1 MSATPTGYEAFH
13 SMRRKGVTL
22 LCFLLASAMA
32 MGITVYV
39 DSYSVHEWDNNMRDV
54 GEIAIFAEGEG
65 IENYASAIQNIDGVA
80 RSASLQ
86 RSSGNLQYFV
96 NETWGWYW
104 DQVHGDVI
112 APSQEFMDTF
122 PGYITLIEGEF
133 PDTNRSQ
140 IAIIDYLVEY
150 YDFNIGD
157 IFNFSSYWDGPYEE
171 VEVIGVY
178 SQGGDESF
186 SDYYWA
192 FESIAIVLPSLMDYS
207 DYKFYID
214 IDRSRIG
221 PFDASGSLAFVN
233 GISQAIR
240 ELDPSYDPQYPW
252 SSRFWVSNRV
262 ADAIN
267 QYMYWVQGARF
278 SQLFRSSGII
288 ILIVLVTFLAIR
300 HNVNERRFE
309 TTMLFSRGASS
320 GDLDKILN
328 REIIV
333 LSIISCILGLGVGIG
348 VSRVAIAATG
358 FFQFD
363 FTLLISEPLLISLQS
378 LILSIVVG
386 IALPLCTLGGY
397 RIIYST
403 KRSVDENTGKIA
415 KLVRG
420 FNFIRWDL
428 LVVFVASLLLV
439 TLTTG
444 GATVSSDP
452 ILGLI
457 LPIIPL
463 PLFLGVASLSIKM
476 LRRGA
481 NVISKY
487 MARIVGP
494 ISASIGI
501 RRIGKGASSGGAAAM
516 VLVLA
521 ICLSWN
527 SAIVD
532 ASLPV
537 TNEYQSRLSV
547 GADLTFALD
556 EAEFTLWDD
565 FFTNV
570 TSHNQVEAGTIVSE
584 IGLYLTS
591 GYEGY
596 NTFLAVN
603 PLEYADIGYHYLGSR
618 LNESEMAGML
628 ESLASVPDG
637 AIVSADIASD
647 YNLEVGDVLRATQ
660 IDEDAI
666 PISFRILGVVMSI
679 PEMPEREEWFYFDM
693 MMPPP
698 LVPYYPG
705 FYQVVGQQRVIV
717 NREFLSTQ
725 LDIVNE
731 TNSFLCVQTTDG
743 ANGTQVANEVLDQGG
758 LQVLYDGIWDSVS
771 TRADEYLG
779 QVAYHMDRSIDTMIT
794 VLTTGTILGAFAVY
808 ALEGVR
814 ARRREIA
821 LLRSNGADVGII
833 IKAQGA
839 EMLVLMLFSLVLL
852 FGYAPLYL
860 TPSINSASTGIA
872 SWYTI
877 YPVSIFP
884 MIPWI
889 SIMTVLAFFVVSVVI
904 FIGIVAVLG
913 SRINLAST
921 LNATWAEAAPYGGD
935 V

>member
-1 MSATPTGYEAFH
+1 
-13 SMRRKGVTL
+13 
-22 LCFLLASAMA
+22 
-32 MGITVYV
+32 
-39 DSYSVHEWDNNMRDV
+39 
-54 GEIAIFAEGEG
+54 
-65 IENYASAIQNIDGVA
+65 DGVA
-80 RSASLQ
+80 RSAALQ
-86 RSSGNLQYFV
+86 RSSGNLQYWV
-96 NETWGWYW
+96 NETWGEYW
-104 DQVHGDVI
+104 DQVHGDII
-112 APSQEFMDTF
+112 APDQEFMDTF
-122 PGYITLIEGEF
+122 PGYITLVEGQF
-133 PDTNRSQ
+133 PTTNSSQ
-140 IAIIDYLVEY
+140 IAIINYLVEY
-150 YDFNIGD
+150 YNFDIGD
-157 IFNFSSYWDGPYEE
+157 VLNFSTYWEGPYQE
-171 VEVIGVY
+171 VEIIGIY
-178 SQGGDESF
+178 RQGGDESF
-186 SDYYWA
+186 NDYYWA
-192 FESIAIVLPSLMDYS
+192 FESIAIVVPSLMEYV

-214 IDRSRIG
+214 IDRTRIS
-221 PFDASGSLAFVN
+221 PFDAAGSLAFVT
-233 GISQAIR
+233 GIDQAIR
-240 ELDPSYDPQYPW
+240 ELDPNYDPQYPW

-267 QYMYWVQGARF
+267 SYMYWVQAARF

-288 ILIVLVTFLAIR
+288 ILIVLVNFLAIR

-320 GDLDKILN
+320 GDLDKIVN
-328 REIIV
+328 REVIV
-333 LSIISCILGLGVGIG
+333 LSILSCILGLGVGIG
-348 VSRVAIAATG
+348 ISRVAISATG

-363 FTLLISEPLLISLQS
+363 FTLMFTEPLLVSLQS
-378 LILSIVVG
+378 LILSVVVG
-386 IALPLCTLGGY
+386 IAVPDVTLLGY
-397 RIIYST
+397 RVIYST

-428 LVVFVASLLLV
+428 LVVFVAGLLLL

-444 GATVSSDP
+444 GAIVSSDP
-452 ILGLI
+452 ILSLI
-457 LPIIPL
+457 MPIVPL
-463 PLFLGVASLSIKM
+463 PLFLGMASLSIKM

-481 NVISKY
+481 TAISRF
-487 MARIVGP
+487 MARVVGP

-527 SAIVD
+527 SAIID

-537 TNEYQSRLSV
+537 TSDYQSRLSV
-547 GADLTFALD
+547 GSDLTFVLD
-556 EAEFTLWDD
+556 EEQFSLWDE

-570 TSHNQVEAGTIVSE
+570 SNHDQVEAGTIVSE

-603 PLEYADIGYHYLGSR
+603 PVEYADIGYHYLGSR

-637 AIVSADIASD
+637 AIVSSDIAND
-647 YNLEVGDVLRATQ
+647 YNLEVGDVLRATE

-666 PISFRILGVVMSI
+666 PISFRILGIVTSI
-679 PEMPEREEWFYFDM
+679 PEMPEREEGVYYDYM

-698 LVPYYPG
+698 SPYYPG
-705 FYQVVGQQRVIV
+705 FYQIVGQQRVIV

-731 TNSFLCVQTTDG
+731 TYSFLCVQTADG
-743 ANGTQVANEVLDQGG
+743 ANGTQIANELLDQGG
-758 LQVLYDGIWDSVS
+758 MQVLFDGKWDSVS
-771 TRADEYLG
+771 TRTDEYLG
-779 QVAYHMDRSIDTMIT
+779 QVAYHMDRAIDTMIT

-821 LLRSNGADVGII
+821 LLRSNGADVGMI

-872 SWYTI
+872 SWYAI

-889 SIMTVLAFFVVSVVI
+889 TIIAVLAFFVVSVVI

-913 SRINLAST
+913 SRINLAVT

-935 V
+935 M

>member
-1 MSATPTGYEAFH
+1 MAATPAGYEAFH

-39 DSYSVHEWDNNMRDV
+39 DSYSVHEWDSNIGNV
-54 GEIAIFAEGEG
+54 GEVAIFAEGEG
-65 IENYASAIQNIDGVA
+65 IESYANAIQNIDGVA
-80 RSASLQ
+80 KSAALL
-86 RSSGNLQYFV
+86 RSSGNIQYWV
-96 NETWGWYW
+96 NETWGEYW
-104 DQVHGDVI
+104 DSIWGDII
-112 APSQEFMDTF
+112 APDEEFMNTF
-122 PGYITLIEGEF
+122 PGYITLVEGEF
-133 PDTNRSQ
+133 PDTNSSQ
-140 IAIIDYLVEY
+140 IAIIDNLVDY
-150 YDFNIGD
+150 YDINIGD
-157 IFNFSSYWDGPYEE
+157 VLNFSTDWEGPFEE
-171 VEVIGVY
+171 VEVIGIYKEGGESEY
-178 SQGGDESF
+178 SW
-186 SDYYWA
+186 YY
-192 FESIAIVLPSLMDYS
+192 ESIAIVVPDLMEYI
-207 DYKFYID
+207 DYKIYID
-214 IDRSRIG
+214 IDRTRIS
-221 PFDASGSLAFVN
+221 PFDAGGSLAFVT
-233 GISQAIR
+233 GIDQAIR
-240 ELDPSYDPQYPW
+240 ELDPLYNPQYPW
-252 SSRFWVSNRV
+252 SSRFWVTDRM

-278 SQLFRSSGII
+278 SQLFRSTGII
-288 ILIVLVTFLAIR
+288 ILIILVTFLAIR
-300 HNVNERRFE
+300 HNVNERRYE
-309 TTMLFSRGASS
+309 TTVLYSRGASS
-320 GDLDKILN
+320 GDLDKIVN
-328 REIIV
+328 RELLSLSVISTVLGIV
-333 LSIISCILGLGVGIG
+333 AGIG
-348 VSRVAIAATG
+348 ISRVAISATG
-358 FFQFD
+358 FFTFD
-363 FTLLISEPLLISLQS
+363 FSLMITEPLLISLQS
-378 LILSIVVG
+378 LIISLAVG
-386 IALPLCTLGGY
+386 ILLPLFTRWGY
-397 RIIYST
+397 SIIYST
-403 KRSVDENTGKIA
+403 KRSVDENKGKIA

-428 LVVFVASLLLV
+428 LVVLIAGLLLL

-457 LPIIPL
+457 LPIVPL
-463 PLFLGVASLSIKM
+463 PLFLGVASLSTKI

-481 NVISKY
+481 NRTSRY
-487 MARIVGP
+487 MARVVGP
-494 ISASIGI
+494 VSASIGI

-556 EAEFTLWDD
+556 EAEFTLWDE

-570 TSHNQVEAGTIVSE
+570 TSHDQVKACTIVSE

-591 GYEGY
+591 GREGY

-603 PLEYADIGYHYLGSR
+603 PIEYREIGYHYLGSR

-628 ESLASVPDG
+628 DSLASVPDG
-637 AIVSADIASD
+637 AIVSADIAND
-647 YNLEVGDVLRATQ
+647 YDLEVGDILRATQ
-660 IDEDAI
+660 IDEDAL
-666 PISFRILGVVMSI
+666 PISFRILGVVTSI
-679 PEMPEREEWFYFDM
+679 PEMPERGDVFYYDI
-693 MMPPP
+693 MPPP
-698 LVPYYPG
+698 VPIYTGYY
-705 FYQVVGQQRVIV
+705 QIVGQQRVMV

-731 TNSFLCVQTTDG
+731 TNSFLCVQTSEG
-743 ANGTQVANEVLDQGG
+743 ANGTLIANELLDQGG
-758 LQVLYDGIWDSVS
+758 IKVLYDGLWDSVS
-771 TRADEYLG
+771 TRNDEYLG
-779 QVAYHMDRSIDTMIT
+779 QVSYHMDRSVDTMLT

-808 ALEGVR
+808 ALEGVQ

-821 LLRSNGADVGII
+821 LLRSTGADVGII

-839 EMLVLMLFSLVLL
+839 EMLVLMLFSLLLL

-860 TPSINSASTGIA
+860 TPSVNSASTGIA
-872 SWYTI
+872 SWYAI
-877 YPVSIFP
+877 YPVAIFP
-884 MIPWI
+884 IIPWI
-889 SIMTVLAFFVVSVVI
+889 TIFTVLAFFIVSVVI